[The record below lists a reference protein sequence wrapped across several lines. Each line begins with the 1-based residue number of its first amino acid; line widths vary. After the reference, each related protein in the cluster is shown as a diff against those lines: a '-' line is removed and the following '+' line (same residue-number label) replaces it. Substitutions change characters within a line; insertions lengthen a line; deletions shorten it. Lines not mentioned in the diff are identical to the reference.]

1 MKKVLCRSLVLAL
14 GMALVASAAS
24 AKRGGGYADYQRES
38 LTSVR
43 VDPLD
48 RTMDGM
54 SPASAALTTT
64 TLYTQTFDVGAS
76 CSEAG
81 WTKVDGTSQ
90 IAVFWHVD
98 NFAGANVNAGDS
110 LAVLAGTKSLWC
122 GARFSTTGLT
132 CGYLLLPGYGNNWNQ
147 SWRTKTCI
155 NTDGT
160 LNVSFLL
167 ETDSEPAYDAT
178 FLEYTADCSSPFTG
192 WTELD
197 GGTGVWDDIQGPTLI
212 NQGYAVVGN
221 PIKVRFR
228 FAADGG
234 FSDEDANFDSHAG
247 PVVIDNLT
255 AEGLALEDFEGEA
268 LNATTS
274 NDWEGFGETGYG
286 QHMALFSG
294 ISLVQQDACA
304 KNLSCQW
311 AAIQG
316 SSETYA
322 CGGFPLQAAVP
333 KGNGEGQYLNNEV
346 WSPSFALAGS
356 GSVINLQFTV
366 YRDMTLDG
374 LVFYIWDVR
383 SINAIGCQSAWRSR
397 GFVYFGPQKDYLVNT
412 FPVGD
417 LVPAS
422 AVSMRVRLGVIDQCG
437 VWCGVFGTG
446 ACHAHAPLLDK
457 VRVYRVDIFGPV
469 YSTRDIDM
477 FQDTFPVDGTDTG
490 IGRADG
496 ALSITASASPTILPA
511 DSARIIVSDPITA
524 VVGTNPSGLA
534 TDVLGGANGDKAC
547 YIYVNVSDNGVFNP
561 AKSGAVISG
570 GALYPFKDTVVAD
583 GKTWTRVQCWLR
595 VASTSTFVV
604 DLNDALFTAGD
615 VISFFFGAFNTNAE
629 VSYCSGSALT
639 FVQSDLN
646 VAAQNASEFTIL
658 PLEGN
663 LTEGHDILYVD
674 GMDGRG
680 AQGFFDVAWEQLN
693 VHPDRFDVRG
703 PTSSV
708 SNRPGT
714 RVTDVQQQ
722 LANNYQK
729 IIWDSGD
736 ITQNLGDGTGA
747 PEKSND
753 YAMVNAFL
761 NAAGA
766 QGVYIYGDDYGQGLT
781 AAAGASAATF
791 KSTFITFTLDGGNH
805 RPTFGTA
812 PKGVGTAGNAF
823 AGKQWIIFGGCPL
836 INDFDMFTP
845 TGTSVSQSTYL
856 DVVAPGGDPVRSA
869 EISKITGSDRV
880 MIAGY
885 SYIYIRDDD
894 DNGIMDR
901 VTHMRDILVYL
912 QNNPQQPVGTPTVA
926 VNTLEQNY
934 PNPFNPQTTI
944 AFSLKER
951 GKVKIDV
958 YNVNGELV
966 KTLLDENRDAG
977 ADKVTWNGTNNANQP
992 VSSGVYFY
1000 KLVTNNFSQTKKMV
1014 LLK

>member
-24 AKRGGGYADYQRES
+24 AKRGGGYADSQRES
-38 LTSVR
+38 LTNVR
-43 VDPLD
+43 VDPMD

-54 SPASAALTTT
+54 SPATAALTTT
-64 TLYTQTFDVGAS
+64 TLYTQGFDVGAS

-90 IAVFWHVD
+90 IAVFWHVE
-98 NFAGANVNAGDS
+98 NYAGANVNAGDS
-110 LAVLAGTKSLWC
+110 LAVLNGSQSLWC
-122 GARFSTTGLT
+122 GARFSTTGPT
-132 CGYLLLPGYGNNWNQ
+132 CGYLVMPGYGNNWNQ
-147 SWRTKTCI
+147 SWRTKNCI

-160 LNVSFLL
+160 LNISFRM

-192 WTELD
+192 WSELD
-197 GGTGVWDDIQGPTLI
+197 GGTGVWDGIQGPATF
-212 NQGYAVVGN
+212 GGAYPVVGN
-221 PIKVRFR
+221 PIKVRLR

-234 FSDEDANFDSHAG
+234 FSDEDANYDSHAG
-247 PVVIDNLT
+247 PVSIDQLQ

-286 QHMALFSG
+286 QHLALFSG

-333 KGNGEGQYLNNEV
+333 KGNAEGQYLNNEV

-366 YRDMTLDG
+366 YRDMQLDG

-383 SINAIGCQSAWRSR
+383 SINALGCQGAWRSR
-397 GFVYFGPQKDYLVNT
+397 GFVYFGGQKDYLVNT

-417 LVPAS
+417 LIPAS
-422 AVSMRVRLGVIDQCG
+422 AVSMRVRFGVIDQCG
-437 VWCGVFGTG
+437 VWCGSVGTG
-446 ACHAHAPLLDK
+446 ACHSHAPLLDK

-469 YSTRDIDM
+469 YSTRDIDQ
-477 FQDTFPVDGTDTG
+477 FQDTFPADGSDTG
-490 IGRADG
+490 IGRADA
-496 ALSITASASPTILPA
+496 ALSITASASPTILPG

-534 TDVLGGANGDKAC
+534 TDNLGGGNGNKAC

-561 AKSGAVISG
+561 AKSGAVLSG

-583 GKTWTRVQCWLR
+583 GKTWTRIQCWLR
-595 VASTSTFVV
+595 VTSTSTFVV
-604 DLNDALFTAGD
+604 DLNDNLFQAGD
-615 VISFFFGAFNTNAE
+615 VINFFYGAQNTNAQFA
-629 VSYCSGSALT
+629 YASGSALN

-646 VAAQNASEFTIL
+646 VAAENASEFTIL
-658 PLEGN
+658 PLNGNGNEGS
-663 LTEGHDILYVD
+663 DILYVD

-680 AQGFFDVAWEQLN
+680 AQGFFDVAFDQMSLN
-693 VHPDRFDVRG
+693 EDRFDVRG
-703 PTSSV
+703 PSSSV

-714 RVTDVQQQ
+714 RVTDVSQQ
-722 LANNYQK
+722 LQANYQK
-729 IIWDSGD
+729 IIWDAGD
-736 ITQNLGDGTGA
+736 LPQSLGDGTGA

-761 NAAGA
+761 GGA
-766 QGVYIYGDDYGQGLT
+766 NKGIYVCGDDYPSGLAT
-781 AAAGASAATF
+781 AAGASAVTF
-791 KSTFITFTLDGGNH
+791 KSTFITYTNDGGNH

-823 AGKQWIIFGGCPL
+823 AGDQWIIYGGCPL
-836 INDFDMFTP
+836 INDFDMMTP

-856 DVVAPGGDPVRSA
+856 DVISPGGDPVRSA
-869 EISKITGSDRV
+869 EISKITGTSRV

-885 SYIYIRDDD
+885 SFIYIRDDVATP
-894 DNGIMDR
+894 IMDR
-901 VTHMRDILVYL
+901 VTHMRKILLYL
-912 QNNPQQPVGTPTVA
+912 QNNPGQPVGTPTVA
-926 VNTLEQNY
+926 VNALEQNY

-944 AFSLKER
+944 AYSLKER
-951 GKVKIDV
+951 GRVKIDV

-1000 KLVTNNFSQTKKMV
+1000 KLVANNFAQTKKMV